1 MGDAMKVVKSLYF
14 QILLAVLLGV
24 LVGHFWSQQAIAL
37 KPLGD
42 AFIKLIKMMIAPV
55 VFCTIVT
62 GIAGMSDKRSLG
74 RLLSKTM
81 LLFLALTVISL
92 IIGLV
97 SVYLFKP
104 GVGMNIDPAQLSTKG
119 LSQYTDSA
127 AKLGVVEFFMHIIP
141 DTFIGAFNKGEVL
154 PVLFIA
160 VLCGFALSAIGERGK
175 PVLDVLES
183 ASHMVFKI
191 FSYLMRFAPI
201 GAFGALAFTV
211 GQYGIISL
219 GSLAKLIMTLYVACA
234 FFVFVVLGSICRA
247 NGFSLWKL
255 LRYFREEFL
264 VVLGT
269 SSTEPVM
276 PRMLEKLQAL
286 GCKKGVVGLVL
297 PTGYSFNL
305 DGTAIYLSLA
315 AVFIAQACNIDLS
328 LTQTVTMLAIMLLS
342 SKGAAGV
349 TGAGFV
355 ALAST
360 LTVIHDIPLA
370 GLALLIGID
379 RFMSEARALTSLASN
394 AVATVVMSISENAC
408 DRETLMRTLDGE
420 PSPSLAQTQSEN
432 WDGRKVTEHV

>member
-1 MGDAMKVVKSLYF
+1 MKLAKSLYF
-14 QILLAVLLGV
+14 QILCAVVLGV
-24 LVGHFWSQQAIAL
+24 LIGHFWAQQAVAL

-62 GIAGMSDKRSLG
+62 GIAGMTDKSTLG
-74 RLLSKTM
+74 RLMGKTL
-81 LLFLALTVISL
+81 LLFLVLTVISL
-92 IIGLV
+92 FIGLGA
-97 SVYLFKP
+97 VYLFQP
-104 GVGMNIDPAQLSTKG
+104 GVGMNIDPATLSTA
-119 LSQYTDSA
+119 SIAQYTASA
-127 AKLGVVEFFMHIIP
+127 AKLSVVDFFMHIIP
-141 DTFIGAFNKGEVL
+141 DTFMGAFNKGEVL

-160 VLCGFALSAIGERGK
+160 VLCGFALSAMGERGR

-183 ASHMVFKI
+183 ASQMVFRI
-191 FSYLMRFAPI
+191 FGYLMRFAPV

-211 GQYGIISL
+211 GQYGITSL
-219 GSLAKLIMTLYVACA
+219 GSLAKLIATLYIACA
-234 FFVFVVLGSICRA
+234 FFVFVVLGALCRSR
-247 NGFSLWKL
+247 GFSLWKL

-269 SSTEPVM
+269 SSTEPVL
-276 PRMLEKLQAL
+276 PRMLQKLEGL

-315 AVFIAQACNIDLS
+315 AVFIAQACNIDL
-328 LTQTVTMLAIMLLS
+328 TVGQTLTMLAIMLLS

-349 TGAGFV
+349 TGSGFV

-394 AVATVVMSISENAC
+394 AVATVVIALGEGAC
-408 DRETLMRTLDGE
+408 DRDKLMRALASGKAE
-420 PSPSLAQTQSEN
+420 PVALPEAAEWTAP
-432 WDGRKVTEHV
+432 DVRPHA

>member
-1 MGDAMKVVKSLYF
+1 M
-14 QILLAVLLGV
+14 
-24 LVGHFWSQQAIAL
+24 
-37 KPLGD
+37 
-42 AFIKLIKMMIAPV
+42 
-55 VFCTIVT
+55 
-62 GIAGMSDKRSLG
+62 
-74 RLLSKTM
+74 
-81 LLFLALTVISL
+81 
-92 IIGLV
+92 
-97 SVYLFKP
+97 
-104 GVGMNIDPAQLSTKG
+104 
-119 LSQYTDSA
+119 
-127 AKLGVVEFFMHIIP
+127 
-141 DTFIGAFNKGEVL
+141 
-154 PVLFIA
+154 
-160 VLCGFALSAIGERGK
+160 
-175 PVLDVLES
+175 
-183 ASHMVFKI
+183 
-191 FSYLMRFAPI
+191 
-201 GAFGALAFTV
+201 
-211 GQYGIISL
+211 
-219 GSLAKLIMTLYVACA
+219 GSLAKLIMTLYIACA

-315 AVFIAQACNIDLS
+315 AVFIAQACNIELS

>member
-1 MGDAMKVVKSLYF
+1 MKLVRSLYF
-14 QILLAVLLGV
+14 QILCAVLLGV
-24 LVGHFWSQQAIAL
+24 IVGHFWAQQATAL

-42 AFIKLIKMMIAPV
+42 AFIKLVKMMIAPV

-62 GIAGMSDKRSLG
+62 GIAGMTEKSTLG
-74 RLLSKTM
+74 RLMGKT
-81 LLFLALTVISL
+81 LGLFLALTVISL
-92 IIGLV
+92 LIGLGA
-97 SVYLFKP
+97 VYLFQP
-104 GVGMNIDPAQLSTKG
+104 GVGMNVDPSKLSTAG
-119 LSQYTDSA
+119 LSQFTASA

-141 DTFIGAFNKGEVL
+141 NTFMGAFAEGEVL

-160 VLCGFALSAIGERGK
+160 VLSGFALSSIGEAGK
-175 PVLDVLES
+175 PVLDVLEA
-183 ASHMVFKI
+183 ASKMVFKI

-201 GAFGALAFTV
+201 GAFGAIAFTV
-211 GQYGIISL
+211 GQYGITSL
-219 GSLAKLIMTLYVACA
+219 GSLAKLIMTLYIACA
-234 FFVFVVLGSICRA
+234 FFVFVVLGGLCRMY
-247 NGFSLWKL
+247 GFSLWKL
-255 LRYFREEFL
+255 LRYLREEFL

-269 SSTEPVM
+269 SSTEPVL

-286 GCKKGVVGLVL
+286 GCRKSVVGLVL

-328 LTQTVTMLAIMLLS
+328 LTQVVTMLAVMLLS

-349 TGAGFV
+349 TGSGFV

-360 LTVIHDIPLA
+360 LSVMHDLPLA

-394 AVATVVMSISENAC
+394 AVATVVVSLSENAC
-408 DRETLMRTLDGE
+408 DRRTLHAVLDERSQPPGGE
-420 PSPSLAQTQSEN
+420 QQPGWQAVAQPESSL
-432 WDGRKVTEHV
+432 K

>member
-81 LLFLALTVISL
+81 LLFLGLTVISL

-97 SVYLFKP
+97 AVYLFKP
-104 GVGMNIDPAQLSTKG
+104 GVGMNIDPTQLSTKG

-141 DTFIGAFNKGEVL
+141 DTFLGAFNKGEVL

-160 VLCGFALSAIGERGK
+160 VLSGFALSAIGERGK

-211 GQYGIISL
+211 GQYGITSL
-219 GSLAKLIMTLYVACA
+219 GSLAKLIMTLYIACA
-234 FFVFVVLGSICRA
+234 FFVIVVLGGICRA
-247 NGFSLWKL
+247 HGFSLWKL
-255 LRYFREEFL
+255 LRYLREEFL

-315 AVFIAQACNIDLS
+315 AVFIAQACNIDLT
-328 LTQTVTMLAIMLLS
+328 LGQTVTMLAIMLLS

-349 TGAGFV
+349 TGSGFV

-394 AVATVVMSISENAC
+394 AVATVVISISENAC
-408 DRETLMRTLDGE
+408 DRDRLLSTLDGKPGASVGQVQAHTWE
-420 PSPSLAQTQSEN
+420 QP
-432 WDGRKVTEHV
+432 KVTKPV